1 MEAVACLDN
10 LCRTSINSQWLQC
23 RTLDRKIGHL
33 KKALVWK
40 QHLLVLS
47 LRNGQHLMA
56 VRMTHIPSRYIHL
69 VIKHSLMKLHVYIS
83 DGEMTAL

>member
-1 MEAVACLDN
+1 
-10 LCRTSINSQWLQC
+10 
-23 RTLDRKIGHL
+23 
-33 KKALVWK
+33 
-40 QHLLVLS
+40 
-47 LRNGQHLMA
+47 MA